1 MRIVLIILYLLLAHS
16 AAVFPLPMLTGLAL
30 ISLSAAIL
38 LGGLKQ
44 KQFLVWLSFIAIA
57 VISLTLTWYN
67 KAFYMLY
74 VPPVIISLVF
84 FIVFFNTLLPGKEP
98 LVTAIGEK
106 SRGPLTQEMR
116 RYTKGVTILWALTCG
131 LMFMSSILLP
141 IYAPYELW
149 SLFANFLNYI
159 ILAMLFFI
167 EFVYR
172 CWRFPDHDHP
182 SFIDY
187 IKIVIDAEVRSYK
200 PNRVDNN

>member
-1 MRIVLIILYLLLAHS
+1 
-16 AAVFPLPMLTGLAL
+16 MLTGLAL

-57 VISLTLTWYN
+57 VISLTLAWYN
-67 KAFYMLY
+67 KALYMLY

-98 LVTAIGEK
+98 LVTAIGERY
-106 SRGPLTQEMR
+106 RGPLTQEMR
-116 RYTKGVTILWALTCG
+116 HYTKGVTILWVLTCG

-182 SFIDY
+182 GFIDY

-200 PNRVDNN
+200 PNRVDNS